1 MRIVHVDPEIGWRGG
16 ESQVL
21 ALMRELRRAG
31 HTSFLAA
38 PRGGELA
45 RRAAADAFE
54 VADVPC
60 RFGHDPV
67 AGLALRRLCRGQN
80 TDVVHVHTAR
90 ALTFVRAAP
99 RRVVRVLTRRMDT
112 PPRGAGPYVRWL
124 YDGLD
129 EIVAISEA
137 ARRGLVMR
145 GIAGSGITLVPS
157 GVDTQ
162 VFQARPAA
170 MARAELGLDDG
181 FWLAIVGGLH
191 ARKGHAV
198 LLDALSRLDPA
209 RRAGVGLL
217 IAGTGPEEARLR
229 ERARALG
236 LAPMVRWL
244 GEVADVGAVLS
255 AADLV
260 LQPSLAEG
268 LGVAVL
274 EAMAC
279 GRAVVASAVGGL
291 SETIRDGREGLLVPP
306 GDAGALA
313 QALVVCIDGPE
324 RRIEFGA
331 AGRARALEFSTA
343 RMAARTLSVYERAL
357 ARQAAGPDASR

>member
-1 MRIVHVDPEIGWRGG
+1 MRIVHIDPEVGWRGG

-31 HTSFLAA
+31 HTSLLAA
-38 PRGGELA
+38 PGAGELT
-45 RRAAADAFE
+45 RRAAADGFE

-60 RFGHDPV
+60 RFGHDPR
-67 AGLALRRLCRGQN
+67 AGWSLRRICLGQDP
-80 TDVVHVHTAR
+80 DVVHVHTAR

-99 RRVVRVLTRRMDT
+99 RHVARVLTRRMDT

-124 YDGLD
+124 YRGLD
-129 EIVAISEA
+129 EVIAISEA
-137 ARRGLVMR
+137 ARRGLAAR
-145 GIAGSGITLVPS
+145 GVGGSGITLVPS
-157 GVDTQ
+157 GVDIEI
-162 VFQARPAA
+162 FAPRPVAV
-170 MARAELGLDDG
+170 ARAELGLDDG

-191 ARKGHAV
+191 ARKGHAI
-198 LLDALSRLDPA
+198 LLDALSRLDPT
-209 RRAGVGLL
+209 RRARVRLL
-217 IAGTGPEEARLR
+217 VAGTGPEEGRLR
-229 ERARALG
+229 ERARGLG
-236 LAPMVRWL
+236 VAPAVRWL
-244 GEVADVGAVLS
+244 GEVAAVAAVLT

-291 SETIRDGREGLLVPP
+291 RETIRDGREGLLVPP
-306 GDAGALA
+306 GDADALA
-313 QALVVCIDGPE
+313 RALAACMDAPE
-324 RRIEFGA
+324 RLGEFGA
-331 AGRARALEFSTA
+331 AGRTRALEFSTA

-357 ARQAAGPDASR
+357 ARQAAGRDASR